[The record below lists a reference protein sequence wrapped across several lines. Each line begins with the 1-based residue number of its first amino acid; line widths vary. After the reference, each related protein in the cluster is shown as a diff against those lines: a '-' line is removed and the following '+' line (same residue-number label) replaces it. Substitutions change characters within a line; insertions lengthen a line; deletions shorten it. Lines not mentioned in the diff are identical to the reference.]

1 MAYPNY
7 AYPGAS
13 PFVSEVIRS
22 NIPFIVAN
30 TGTMGNNGA
39 VTLGTALNE
48 AYPVSYLFLPAGAIQ
63 TNSPAGWYFTVFSST
78 TVGQVFQNSYAAGV
92 PPLPAAAVLPG
103 NIGGTLVPFVSTGPG
118 AFTGTTGAV
127 TGPQIALPQNTL
139 GPQSSLRFA
148 AIHSTN
154 NSAGAKV
161 TSLIFGATTVATF
174 SATTSTGARLDA
186 FLANQGTFKNQI
198 VVTND
203 TDGTETLTRATND
216 TTTDLTISATLNLA
230 VATDTLTLE
239 SFVVELLP

>member
-13 PFVSEVIRS
+13 PFVSEIIRS
-22 NIPFIVAN
+22 TIPFVVAN

-39 VTLGTALNE
+39 VTLGTALNK
-48 AYPVSYLFLPAGAIQ
+48 AYPASYLFLPAGAIQ
-63 TNSPAGWYFTVFSST
+63 TNSPAGWYFTIFSST

-92 PPLPAAAVLPG
+92 PPLPAAAALPG

-127 TGPQIALPQNTL
+127 TGPTIQLPQNTM
-139 GPQSSLRFA
+139 GPQSSLRFQ
-148 AIHSTN
+148 AITSTN

-161 TSLIFGATTVATF
+161 ASLLFGATTVSTF
-174 SATTSTGARLDA
+174 SATTSTGQRQDA
-186 FLANQGTFKNQI
+186 FLSNQGTFKDQI

-216 TTTDLTISATLNLA
+216 TTTDLAIAATLNLA

-239 SFVVELLP
+239 AFVVELLP